1 MIVVGRDSKED
12 VLIKLERIEGNENI
26 LEIESSVKNLFG
38 KHIENLILENLKK
51 LQIPPLKIEVKDN
64 GALDFVLL
72 ARLEA
77 GIKRLLPELKF
88 KFLPEKFFE
97 DRIQMPKERPRR
109 SRLYVPGNQPDL
121 MINAYLFK
129 PDGIILDLEDSV
141 APSEKDTALILTRN
155 ALLNLN
161 FGESERM
168 VRINQLPKGLDD
180 LPEILETDG
189 VDCILVPKAERA
201 EEIGQLSNY
210 IKEFLKKKGILRKI
224 WIMPIIESALG
235 VIRSYEIASSCEE
248 VCALA
253 FGAED
258 FTKDIGAQRTKEG
271 KESFVARSMLV
282 LGARAG
288 SVPPID
294 TVFSD
299 IEDMDGLYN
308 SVKEAK
314 SLGFEGKGCI
324 HPRQIEVIH
333 QAFRP
338 TEEEFLWALKV
349 KKAYNE
355 AKEKGRGVVALG
367 TKMIDPPVVERALKV
382 IKLASL
388 YGMEE
393 VL

>member
-1 MIVVGRDSKED
+1 MIIIGRDSKED

-38 KHIENLILENLKK
+38 KHIENLITENLKK
-51 LQIPPLKIEVKDN
+51 LEIPPLKIEVKDN

-77 GIKRLLPELKF
+77 GIKRLFPELKF

-97 DRIQMPKERPRR
+97 DRIQMPKERARR

-129 PDGIILDLEDSV
+129 PDGIVLDLEDSV
-141 APSEKDTALILTRN
+141 APFEKDAALILVRN

-189 VDCILVPKAERA
+189 VDLILVPKAERG

-210 IKEFLKKKGILRKI
+210 IKEFLSKKGILRRI

-235 VIRSYEIASSCEE
+235 VIKSYEIGSSCEE
-248 VCALA
+248 ICALA

-258 FTKDIGAQRTKEG
+258 FTKDIGAERTKEG
-271 KESFVARSMLV
+271 KESFIARSMLV
-282 LGARAG
+282 LGARAA
-288 SVPPID
+288 SVVPID

-299 IEDMDGLYN
+299 VEDMEGLFN
-308 SVKEAK
+308 SAKEAQ

-324 HPRQIEVIH
+324 HPRQIEVVH
-333 QAFRP
+333 QAFKP

-355 AKEKGRGVVALG
+355 AKEKGLGVVALG

-388 YGMEE
+388 YGMKEE
-393 VL
+393 E